1 MSHDEKSPLYIAVEG
16 PIGVGKTTLVERLA
30 ERFEAR
36 IVLEAFE
43 DNPFLARFYED
54 RDRFAFP
61 TQIFFLMSR
70 FKQQQDLMQ
79 ADLFRP
85 NILADYHLFKDRIFA
100 ELTLAD
106 QELSLYERV
115 YKSLA
120 TQILRP
126 SVVVFLHAPLSTLLT
141 RIARRGRE
149 FERNM
154 DPEYLRDLS
163 RAYQRFFARYDET
176 PLLRVDNDRLD
187 YSTRRPE
194 GDRIIDAIV
203 ERIRYL
209 TTLGRPTREDFVFD
223 HAAANPF
230 DSRSLEN
237 RDNPLAPQPP
247 PTEPIL

>member
-1 MSHDEKSPLYIAVEG
+1 MNNDSPLYIAVEG

-36 IVLEAFE
+36 IVFEAFE
-43 DNPFLARFYED
+43 DNPFLPRFYED
-54 RDRFAFP
+54 RVRFAFS

-70 FKQQQDLMQ
+70 FKQQQDLAQ

-106 QELSLYERV
+106 EELALYERV
-115 YKSLA
+115 YRSLA
-120 TQILRP
+120 TQILKP

-141 RIARRGRE
+141 RIARRGRD

-163 RAYQRFFARYDET
+163 RAYQRFFSRYDET
-176 PLLRVDNDRLD
+176 PLLRIDNDRLD
-187 YSTRRPE
+187 YTTRRPE
-194 GDRIIDAIV
+194 SDAIIDAIA
-203 ERIRYL
+203 ERIRHL
-209 TTLGRPTREDFVFD
+209 ATAGRLAREDFTFPRAPD
-223 HAAANPF
+223 
-230 DSRSLEN
+230 RSLEN
-237 RDNPLAPQPP
+237 QDNRDAPTAHPLAARM
-247 PTEPIL
+247 EPS

>member
-1 MSHDEKSPLYIAVEG
+1 MNTDSPLYIAVEG

-36 IVLEAFE
+36 IVFEAFE
-43 DNPFLARFYED
+43 DNPFLPRFYED
-54 RDRFAFP
+54 RARFAFS

-70 FKQQQDLMQ
+70 FKQQQELAQ

-106 QELSLYERV
+106 QELALYERV
-115 YKSLA
+115 YRSLA
-120 TQILRP
+120 TQILKP

-141 RIARRGRE
+141 RIARRGRD

-163 RAYQRFFARYDET
+163 RAYQRFFQRYDET

-187 YSTRRPE
+187 YATRRPE
-194 GDRIIDAIV
+194 SEAIIDAIV
-203 ERIRYL
+203 DRIRHL
-209 TTLGRPTREDFVFD
+209 ATAGRAAREDFVFPRAPD
-223 HAAANPF
+223 KI
-230 DSRSLEN
+230 LEN
-237 RDNPLAPQPP
+237 QDNRDAPTASLPAAYL
-247 PTEPIL
+247 EPS